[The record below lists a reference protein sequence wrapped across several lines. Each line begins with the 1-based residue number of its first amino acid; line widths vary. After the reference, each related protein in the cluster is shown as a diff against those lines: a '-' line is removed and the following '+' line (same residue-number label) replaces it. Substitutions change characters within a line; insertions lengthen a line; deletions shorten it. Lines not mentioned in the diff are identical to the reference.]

1 MTQWVKN
8 VSSCTQLTEWEKTYA
23 FVCGMEVWWNTPR
36 MEQQVARAVRTESHK
51 EIESMSKNEFVPLE
65 IQEKMK
71 KNEKEERPR
80 RESRKRAG
88 R

>member
-8 VSSCTQLTEWEKTYA
+8 ASSCTQLTEWEKTYA
-23 FVCGMEVWWNTPR
+23 FVCDMEVWWNTPK

-51 EIESMSKNEFVPLE
+51 EIEKDEFVPLE

-71 KNEKEERPR
+71 KNEKQERMR
-80 RESRKRAG
+80 KESRKRAG

>member
-23 FVCGMEVWWNTPR
+23 FVCDMEVWWNTPR

-51 EIESMSKNEFVPLE
+51 EIENMSKNEFMPLE

-71 KNEKEERPR
+71 NEKEERLR
-80 RESRKRAG
+80 RETRKRAG

>member
-23 FVCGMEVWWNTPR
+23 FVCDMEVWWDTPK

-51 EIESMSKNEFVPLE
+51 EIEKDEFVPLE
-65 IQEKMK
+65 IQEKMR
-71 KNEKEERPR
+71 KNEKEERMR
-80 RESRKRAG
+80 KESRKRAG

>member
-23 FVCGMEVWWNTPR
+23 FVCGIEVWWNTPR
-36 MEQQVARAVRTESHK
+36 MEQQVARVVRAESHK
-51 EIESMSKNEFVPLE
+51 EIEKDEFVPLE

-71 KNEKEERPR
+71 KNEKEERMR
-80 RESRKRAG
+80 RESQKRGG

>member
-23 FVCGMEVWWNTPR
+23 FVCDMEVWWNTSR
-36 MEQQVARAVRTESHK
+36 MEQQVARVVRAESHK
-51 EIESMSKNEFVPLE
+51 EIEKDEFVPLE

-71 KNEKEERPR
+71 KNEKEERMR
-80 RESRKRAG
+80 RESQKRGG